1 MEWSWNDGIAS
12 RGRRPACIVVTGSG
26 EAHRFVGSDIPG
38 VVKVLGTKYEKNGKW
53 SNSTYRCFS
62 PDGTVAIA
70 MRETWEEGVFW
81 PQATWDEAFAWAREQ
96 APKINHGSFVALLR
110 AEWPKAAEKFDAN
123 EIAMSAMAAM
133 GPETV
138 IVTRHAGLV
147 EWLAQRG
154 VRGEGLAQVKRSDIE
169 GKIVVGALP
178 LHLAASA
185 AEVVAIDMPNLTAE
199 QRGRDLTPAEMD
211 EAGASLARY
220 RVQRI

>member
-1 MEWSWNDGIAS
+1 MGS
-12 RGRRPACIVVTGSG
+12 RGRQPACIVVEPSG
-26 EAHRFVGSDIPG
+26 ACHRFTGQSIPG
-38 VVKVLGTKYEKNGKW
+38 VAKVLAEKYEKNGKW
-53 SNSTYRCFS
+53 SNTTYRCFS
-62 PDGTVAIA
+62 PEGTVVIDW
-70 MRETWEEGVFW
+70 RESFEEGLFW
-81 PQATWDEAFAWAREQ
+81 PQATWDEAFAWARAK
-96 APKINHGSFVALLR
+96 APRIDYAHFVALMR
-110 AEWPKAAEKFDAN
+110 EKWGKAAVKFDEN
-123 EIAMSAMAAM
+123 EVAMAAM
-133 GPETV
+133 AATGPETV

-154 VRGEGLAQVKRSDIE
+154 ITGAVLTQVKRSDIE

-178 LHLAASA
+178 LHLAALA